1 MRAPVNQRTMVLV
14 SGIMADMS
22 NGNGAADGTGPSA
35 PGTAGPG
42 TTDSGTAG
50 PGTGR
55 PGTGADQGGH
65 GPDADRRRLERKLN
79 GRLLA
84 GVCIGIADYFNV
96 DATLIRVAF
105 AVLLFFG
112 GFGAVAYL
120 LAWALIPEEGEPVSI
135 AEKLVNKDS

>member
-42 TTDSGTAG
+42 T
-50 PGTGR
+50 GR
-55 PGTGADQGGH
+55 PGTGTDQGGH

-120 LAWALIPEEGEPVSI
+120 LAWVLIPEEGEPVSI